1 MSKYSGHPMRFKF
14 SVEISRKTEEHITKH
29 NLTRN
34 DVRDALSGRV
44 YFRKTLISGDE
55 YWRSIAETKG
65 RVLFIV
71 LKPLNGR
78 QRLITARDAE
88 ESEKRLYKKRRK

>member
-1 MSKYSGHPMRFKF
+1 MRFKF
-14 SVEISRKTEEHITKH
+14 DVEINRRTEEHITKH

-34 DVRDALSGRV
+34 DVIHALSGRV
-44 YFRKTLISGDE
+44 YFRKTLIGGEE
-55 YWRSIAETKG
+55 YWRLIAETEG

-71 LKPLNGR
+71 LKPLNDR

-88 ESEKRLYKKRRK
+88 ESEKRLYKKRGK

>member
-1 MSKYSGHPMRFKF
+1 MKFKF
-14 SVEISRKTEEHITKH
+14 NAEISRKTEEHITKH

-34 DVRDALSGRV
+34 DVIHALSGRV
-44 YFRKTLISGDE
+44 YFRKTLTSGE
-55 YWRSIAETKG
+55 EHWRLIAETKG

-71 LKPLNGR
+71 LKPLNDI

-88 ESEKRLYKKRRK
+88 ESEKRLYMKRRK